1 MQALL
6 DVILPVFL
14 VIGFGYLSVWRKWFP
29 ISGVDGLMKFT
40 QNIAI
45 PCLLFKAL
53 SELDLGQSFD
63 WRLLTSFY
71 SGAFICFLLG
81 MFGARY
87 VFKRDWQDSV
97 AIGFCCLFSNSVML
111 GLAIT
116 ERAYG
121 AAALASNFAI
131 VALHAPFCYGVGI
144 TAMEI
149 ARNPGPLSWR
159 LIKTILKAMFNN
171 ALLIAILLGLFFN
184 LFSISLPTVA
194 SDALAM
200 MTRVAL
206 PTALFAMGGVLYQ
219 YRPVGDMRPISM
231 VVVITLL
238 VHPALVWVFGNT
250 LNLTTEPFR
259 SAVLTS
265 AMAPGINTYVFA
277 NMYNRAKRVAASGVL
292 FSTAV
297 SILTVWGWL
306 HVIP

>member
-131 VALHAPFCYGVGI
+131 VAMHAPFCYGVGI

-184 LFSISLPTVA
+184 LFSVSLPTVA

>member
-29 ISGVDGLMKFT
+29 TSGVDGLMKFT

-131 VALHAPFCYGVGI
+131 VAMHAPFCYGVGI

-219 YRPVGDMRPISM
+219 YRPEGDMRPIVM

>member
-131 VALHAPFCYGVGI
+131 VAMHAPFCYGVGI

-184 LFSISLPTVA
+184 LFSVSLPTVA

-277 NMYNRAKRVAASGVL
+277 NMYDRAKRVAASGVL

>member
-131 VALHAPFCYGVGI
+131 VAMHAPFCYGVGI

-250 LNLTTEPFR
+250 LNLTTGPFR